1 MHDDMSDSMN
11 GLTPLLLD
19 AKKEYLN
26 QLSEVLAP
34 HILSTMHAAYVSATK
49 THRNARRVLAAFQEK
64 LREIPVW
71 NASVVAAKTTEIS
84 SRAPFLADLIAAVF
98 VSYTKIL
105 SSIKLGADKPNIR
118 LRLPSNDQL
127 VHQVYIHVA
136 KEFYATPSLLRAD
149 RATRAATVRAAVDSA
164 VRSMLPIQDILKAY
178 LGNSIDGEDQTM
190 NADPGGEN
198 DEDGGGDEGMDDG
211 TDDDMPI
218 EDGSGDDP
226 LGLGGEAPEEKH
238 IFAQGPQPQQPQ
250 QHLQQPQQHLQQ
262 PQQSMMPMAIPPT
275 LQPFPT
281 PMMAA
286 QTAQMAQTAQISQTA
301 QTPQTPPDPFPQ
313 ALPQQ
318 HRRQDLFADAEDG
331 GL

>member
-1 MHDDMSDSMN
+1 MSDSMN

-19 AKKEYLN
+19 AKKEYLH

-34 HILSTMHAAYVSATK
+34 HILNTMHAAYVSATK
-49 THRNARRVLAAFQEK
+49 SQRNARRVLAAFQEK

-71 NASVVAAKTTEIS
+71 NASVVAAKTSEIS
-84 SRAPFLADLIAAVF
+84 SRVPFLADLIAAVF

-118 LRLPSNDQL
+118 LRLPSNEAL

-198 DEDGGGDEGMDDG
+198 DSGDGLENGEGDGDEGLDDG
-211 TDDDMPI
+211 TDDDDMPL
-218 EDGSGDDP
+218 EEGGDDP
-226 LGLGGEAPEEKH
+226 LGLAGEAPEEKH
-238 IFAQGPQPQQPQ
+238 IFAQGPQPQQQPQ
-250 QHLQQPQQHLQQ
+250 QQLQQQPQQQT
-262 PQQSMMPMAIPPT
+262 MMPMAIPPT

-281 PMMAA
+281 LSQPMMAA
-286 QTAQMAQTAQISQTA
+286 QTSSQTSAQTSS
-301 QTPQTPPDPFPQ
+301 QTPPDPFPQ
-313 ALPQQ
+313 ATPAHQQ